1 MSKANPKKN
10 TRITKSKTL
19 EILTVA
25 AATLPISQALH
36 AEAVPEKAEIGFKY
50 LDYLDYQPDQDRIRI
65 KAPSLMVMT
74 PIGGEWSLTATAVT
88 DSVTGASPRY
98 QDQQLTKL
106 KDRRNAYTTSVTRYL
121 PHSSFTL
128 GVSYSGET
136 DYVSRGQSFQAN
148 FSSDDKNTTLTIGIG
163 NSNDVILPN
172 HAYLE
177 QREKKDVVDGI
188 LGITQVFTP
197 LDIGQITYRHSYGSG
212 YFSDQ
217 YKAFDIRPTNR
228 VSDSLFLR
236 WNHHFPSA
244 DGTLRSSYRFYK
256 DNWQVKS
263 HTLGFEYVQNLGSG
277 WSVMPLLRYYSQTKA
292 SFYQETTDFGVLNE
306 VMDAGN
312 FVSVDQRLSAFGAV
326 TYGAKISKW
335 IGKDF
340 LADLKYEQYEQ
351 RGNWALNNGNSLLS
365 PFKARSYQVGVKY
378 YF

>member
-1 MSKANPKKN
+1 MSKANQTTN
-10 TRITKSKTL
+10 TIITKSKTL
-19 EILTVA
+19 KLLAVA
-25 AATLPISQALH
+25 AASLPISQILH
-36 AEAVPEKAEIGFKY
+36 AEAVPERAEIGFKY

-65 KAPSLMVMT
+65 KAPSLMIMT
-74 PIGGEWSLTATAVT
+74 PIAGEWSLTATAVT

-121 PHSSFTL
+121 PHSTYTL

-148 FSSDDKNTTLTIGIG
+148 FSSDDKNTTLTLGVG

-197 LDIGQITYRHSYGSG
+197 YDIGQVTYRHSSGTG

-217 YKAFDIRPTNR
+217 YKQFDIRPTNR
-228 VSDSLFLR
+228 ISDSIFLR
-236 WNHHFPSA
+236 WNHHFPGA

-263 HTLGFEYVQNLGSG
+263 HTLGFEYIQNLGSG
-277 WSVMPLLRYYSQTKA
+277 WTVTPLLRYYSQTKA
-292 SFYQETTDFGVLNE
+292 SFYQETADFAILNNVL
-306 VMDAGN
+306 DSGN
-312 FVSVDQRLSAFGAV
+312 YMSVDQRLSAFGAV
-326 TYGAKISKW
+326 TYGAKLSKW

-340 LADLKYEQYEQ
+340 LADFKFEQYEQ
-351 RGNWALNNGNSLLS
+351 RGSWALSNGNNLLS
-365 PFKARSYQVGVKY
+365 PFKARSYQIGVKY
-378 YF
+378 FF